1 MSKAERAAAL
11 TQRRNAVAII
21 KNLRFTRRF
30 LANHPFD
37 EATFSYIDGKDRGI
51 ENLVGHDVVFATL
64 DDNEKLALR
73 REIISKLN
81 ESEKMAFSV
90 LRASTESYF
99 KDLADIINKD
109 IKKVDPKAL
118 TYFNSKKKAVLEAFE
133 QTITPAASF
142 DCERA
147 MSALE
152 KLDLIA
158 EEIETTVPDIEHELD
173 EDELEEEEHDHED
186 GSYGDQNGETIPPA
200 PEEDEDDD
208 DDDDDDLNEDVKL
221 PEDDEDADD
230 DEVVQPEEPDDGSI
244 DADDKVTV
252 TAKTHW
258 VAEFHNYIDSAKNF
272 VAKEDFQLGHVGFTA
287 EKASYILNKYTATM
301 EHYKAALEKL
311 YAVVDPATCT
321 ADSLLRGKVKTYK
334 RIDKIV
340 ALADR
345 MEEVRASLD
354 KSLESLLTASRNMM
368 LAATYDPMRG

>member
-30 LANHPFD
+30 LASHPFD

-208 DDDDDDLNEDVKL
+208 DDDDLSEDVEL
-221 PEDDEDADD
+221 PEDDEDADEIVIEEQED
-230 DEVVQPEEPDDGSI
+230 DNSI
-244 DADDKVTV
+244 DADDKMSV

-258 VAEFHNYIDSAKNF
+258 VAAFHNYIDSAKNF

-340 ALADR
+340 ALAYR

>member
-30 LANHPFD
+30 LASHPFD

-51 ENLVGHDVVFATL
+51 ENLVGHEVVFAAL
-64 DDNEKLALR
+64 GEDEKLALR
-73 REIISKLN
+73 REIVAKLN

-99 KDLADIINKD
+99 KDLVDIINKD
-109 IKKVDPKAL
+109 IKKVDPKAAV
-118 TYFNSKKKAVLEAFE
+118 YFDSKKQAVLEAFE

-173 EDELEEEEHDHED
+173 EDEVKEEEHDHED
-186 GSYGDQNGETIPPA
+186 GSYGDQTGETIPPA

-208 DDDDDDLNEDVKL
+208 DDDDDDLDEDVKL
-221 PEDDEDADD
+221 PEDDEDADED
-230 DEVVQPEEPDDGSI
+230 VVEPAEPDDGSI
-244 DADDKVTV
+244 DADDKMSV

-258 VAEFHNYIDSAKNF
+258 VAQFHSYIDSAKNF

-287 EKASYILNKYTATM
+287 EKAKYILDKYAATM

-321 ADSLLRGKVKTYK
+321 ADSLLRGKVSTYK